1 MFKLPP
7 LPYDYDALAPTVS
20 AETMHLH
27 HDKHH
32 QAYFT
37 NMNRMLEEAGLHPR
51 SLEDVVVEAQHSGKQ
66 KLKNNAGQAWN
77 HTFFWTCMSPERQ
90 SPDGELMAAI
100 DEAFGGLEG
109 LKEKFVAEGAAHFGS
124 GWVWLV
130 ARGGKL
136 EVNSTHDGDNHL
148 ADGGVVPLMVCDLWE
163 HAYYVDYRN
172 DRKGFLEAWFDAL
185 PNWRFAA
192 DQLAAAKA
200 GDDGWKH
207 PGPAADAATAAA

>member
-109 LKEKFVAEGAAHFGS
+109 LKEKFVAEGAAARS
-124 GWVWLV
+124 LV
-130 ARGGKL
+130 
-136 EVNSTHDGDNHL
+136 
-148 ADGGVVPLMVCDLWE
+148 
-163 HAYYVDYRN
+163 
-172 DRKGFLEAWFDAL
+172 
-185 PNWRFAA
+185 
-192 DQLAAAKA
+192 
-200 GDDGWKH
+200 
-207 PGPAADAATAAA
+207 

>member
-1 MFKLPP
+1 VFKLPP
-7 LPYDYDALAPTVS
+7 LPYDYSALEPTVS

-37 NMNRMLEEAGLHPR
+37 NMNKMLDEAGLQPR
-51 SLEDVVVEAQHSGKQ
+51 SLEDVVVEAKHSGKQ

-77 HTFFWTCMSPERQ
+77 HTFFWTCMSPARQ
-90 SPDGELMAAI
+90 SPEADLKSAI
-100 DEAFGGLEG
+100 EETFGGVEAF
-109 LKEKFVAEGAAHFGS
+109 KKKFIEEGAGHFGS

-130 ARGGKL
+130 ARSGRL

-148 ADGGVVPLMVCDLWE
+148 GDSGVVPLLVCDLWE

-172 DRKGFLEAWFDAL
+172 DRKGFLEAWFDNL
-185 PNWRFAA
+185 PNWSFAA
-192 DQLAAAKA
+192 DQLAAARA
-200 GDDGWKH
+200 GQDGWKH
-207 PGPAADAATAAA
+207 PGPDNAATAAA